1 MLSKQN
7 SYDVERKL
15 ETIVGQLDSFLYNVE
30 GVTYMVARIKT
41 TENQIV
47 TATGYLPLNSG
58 ILYKIKG
65 EWVEHPK
72 YGKQLKVLD
81 CDIYRE
87 FSMTK
92 EHIVNYLSSRLFDGI
107 GLIKAQQ
114 IYEKFG
120 EESMS
125 IIEKEPEKLTCI
137 KGITERTVELIKAS
151 YAKNVQYRSLTLHL
165 GTNGISD
172 NLINKI
178 YNKYTVNALNIVK
191 NNPYQLAYEIDGI
204 SFKTADK
211 IALKDDPSKYH
222 SSQRIQAGLYF
233 ALQEKCA
240 QTGDLYMNFVELE
253 NKASELLNTISG
265 DIIAD
270 REVNNALRFMCQDK
284 KIILRDENFY
294 ISRYYYEERSAVME
308 TVDLM
313 KEQNPFVFS
322 SNNIEKEMKKIEKSE
337 GIEYSEQQ
345 KKAIKTALQNSISII
360 TGGPGTGKST
370 IINAII
376 KIFDKLTTKDIS
388 IVPCAPTGKA
398 AKRMQEI
405 TKKSSSTIHRV
416 LEVNGETGK
425 FIYNKD
431 NPLPAGLYIVD
442 EFSMVDISL
451 YRSFIS
457 AIDKT
462 ASKVVI
468 VGDKDQLPSVG
479 PGNVLKDLLSS
490 EYVPTVVL
498 DKIFRQAMQS
508 KIIVNAHKINQGD
521 VKLEFCKDDFV
532 WAKVN
537 DNVDSATIFDYIVKR
552 YKYEMDLT
560 DTRPQILTPTRK
572 NSRKISVD
580 SLNPKLSEIAN
591 PKNQTLKIFE
601 KNNMD
606 FHVSD
611 VVMQVKNNYS
621 KMAFNGETGI
631 ISRLEMEGNKKIAIV
646 DFGDNREIEYV
657 SAEELDLA
665 YATTIHKSQG
675 SEYDTVI
682 IPIVNQDIF
691 QLDRSILYTAITRAK
706 KRCVIIGTKKALLK
720 AIKTT
725 KSNNRRSNM
734 ANDLRKYYNLGVLQ
748 NHSEFDAEKLQKV
761 LSKYDRVLDN

>member
-1 MLSKQN
+1 
-7 SYDVERKL
+7 
-15 ETIVGQLDSFLYNVE
+15 
-30 GVTYMVARIKT
+30 
-41 TENQIV
+41 
-47 TATGYLPLNSG
+47 
-58 ILYKIKG
+58 
-65 EWVEHPK
+65 
-72 YGKQLKVLD
+72 
-81 CDIYRE
+81 
-87 FSMTK
+87 
-92 EHIVNYLSSRLFDGI
+92 
-107 GLIKAQQ
+107 
-114 IYEKFG
+114 
-120 EESMS
+120 
-125 IIEKEPEKLTCI
+125 
-137 KGITERTVELIKAS
+137 
-151 YAKNVQYRSLTLHL
+151 
-165 GTNGISD
+165 
-172 NLINKI
+172 
-178 YNKYTVNALNIVK
+178 
-191 NNPYQLAYEIDGI
+191 
-204 SFKTADK
+204 
-211 IALKDDPSKYH
+211 
-222 SSQRIQAGLYF
+222 
-233 ALQEKCA
+233 
-240 QTGDLYMNFVELE
+240 
-253 NKASELLNTISG
+253 
-265 DIIAD
+265 
-270 REVNNALRFMCQDK
+270 
-284 KIILRDENFY
+284 
-294 ISRYYYEERSAVME
+294 
-308 TVDLM
+308 
-313 KEQNPFVFS
+313 
-322 SNNIEKEMKKIEKSE
+322 
-337 GIEYSEQQ
+337 
-345 KKAIKTALQNSISII
+345 
-360 TGGPGTGKST
+360 
-370 IINAII
+370 
-376 KIFDKLTTKDIS
+376 
-388 IVPCAPTGKA
+388 
-398 AKRMQEI
+398 
-405 TKKSSSTIHRV
+405 
-416 LEVNGETGK
+416 
-425 FIYNKD
+425 
-431 NPLPAGLYIVD
+431 
-442 EFSMVDISL
+442 
-451 YRSFIS
+451 
-457 AIDKT
+457 
-462 ASKVVI
+462 
-468 VGDKDQLPSVG
+468 
-479 PGNVLKDLLSS
+479 
-490 EYVPTVVL
+490 
-498 DKIFRQAMQS
+498 MQS

-537 DNVDSATIFDYIVKR
+537 DNVDSATIVDYLVKR

-748 NHSEFDAEKLQKV
+748 NHSEFDAEKLKKV